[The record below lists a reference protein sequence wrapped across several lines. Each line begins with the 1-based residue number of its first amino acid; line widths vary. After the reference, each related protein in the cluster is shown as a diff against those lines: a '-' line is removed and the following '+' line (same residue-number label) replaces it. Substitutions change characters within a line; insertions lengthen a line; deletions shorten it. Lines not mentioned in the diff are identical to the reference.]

1 MSRYLPPLNALRAF
15 EAAGRH
21 QSFTG
26 SADELN
32 VSHAAISRHV
42 RGLEKQLGVQ
52 LFKNVARGVVL
63 TEVGHRY
70 LREVTPALERISQ
83 ASEQLRCRAEGNL
96 SISCES
102 TFALRWLMPRL
113 GDFRDQFPAIDVT
126 LVSSNKYADIGNNEF
141 DLAIRCC
148 GAVDQGL
155 EFDTISNTPYFPYG
169 SPELPKPDKPEDFL
183 THGLLNWDTGQMW
196 TRWFAKA
203 GLGEEKIHR
212 SPRPFDSLLAIEG
225 AVAGQGFV
233 LASPELVAID
243 VNRKRLKKMS
253 SIGLDFVGYFL
264 VYSKQSGRRKAVA
277 AFRKWLAEETIAF
290 RHDAPASQ
298 EYADLEHKK
307 GCPKAP

>member
-63 TEVGHRY
+63 TEAGHGY
-70 LREVTPALERISQ
+70 LKEITPALDRISQ
-83 ASEQLRCRAEGNL
+83 ASEHLRCRADGNL

-102 TFALRWLMPRL
+102 TFAMKWLMPRL
-113 GDFRDQFPAIDVT
+113 GSFRNQYPEIDVT
-126 LVSSNKYADIGNNEF
+126 LVSSNSYADIGNNEF
-141 DLAIRCC
+141 DLAVRCC
-148 GAVDQGL
+148 ASVEQEL

-169 SPELPKPDKPEDFL
+169 SPQLPVPDRPEDFL
-183 THGLLNWDTGQMW
+183 KHGLLNWDTGQMW
-196 TRWFAKA
+196 TKWFAKA
-203 GLGEEKIHR
+203 GLPEQKVHR

-225 AVAGQGFV
+225 AIAGQGYV

-243 VNRKRLKKMS
+243 VEGNRLQQMS
-253 SIGLDFVGYFL
+253 PIGLEFIGYFL
-264 VYSKQSGRRKAVA
+264 VYSKESGRRKAVV
-277 AFRKWLAEETIAF
+277 AFRKWLVEETVAF
-290 RHDAPASQ
+290 RQD
-298 EYADLEHKK
+298 ETTV
-307 GCPKAP
+307 